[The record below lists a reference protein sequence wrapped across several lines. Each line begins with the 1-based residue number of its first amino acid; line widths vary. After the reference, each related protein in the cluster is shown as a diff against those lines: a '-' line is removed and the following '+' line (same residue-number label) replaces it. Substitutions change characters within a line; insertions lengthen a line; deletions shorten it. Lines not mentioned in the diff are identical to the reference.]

1 MINFFQTD
9 SPSEQPL
16 DTHTD
21 DAEDQQNVNQIFNIL
36 SLTGQKF
43 FSAIGFQQMIN
54 FSP

>member
-9 SPSEQPL
+9 SPSEQTL

-21 DAEDQQNVNQIFNIL
+21 DVEDQQNVNQIFNNL

-43 FSAIGFQQMIN
+43 FSAIGFQLMIN
-54 FSP
+54 FLP